1 MWCLGAWNDSLDI
14 VGTLLEFSDHR
25 QRRRRGGGGGR
36 RGRRRVLWESAEK

>member
-1 MWCLGAWNDSLDI
+1 MDI

-36 RGRRRVLWESAEK
+36 RGRRRALWESAEK